1 MSFESFNSEYGEVS
15 LTKDEE
21 TKSPDLSRGYASH
34 LARIYD
40 SRNSFFG
47 ERLNPQAD
55 A

>member
-1 MSFESFNSEYGEVS
+1 MGGIR
-15 LTKDEE
+15 KI
-21 TKSPDLSRGYASH
+21 KKARPKPGYASH